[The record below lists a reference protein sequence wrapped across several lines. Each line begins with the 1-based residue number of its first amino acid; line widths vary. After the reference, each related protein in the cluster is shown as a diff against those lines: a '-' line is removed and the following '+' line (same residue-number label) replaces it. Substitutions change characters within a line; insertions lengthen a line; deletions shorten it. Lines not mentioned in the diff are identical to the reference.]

1 MNARKLFASVA
12 AAATLLAGM
21 ALGAASAQADPTTA
35 AEITVTNAAAGSEF
49 KAYKFAEFA
58 DPQGTAPTMSK
69 VQVNT
74 VDAAKTAVE
83 AAAKSAGGVSEI
95 PDPYKNNPA
104 AYVATFTDAQ
114 LRAFADALV
123 VSGLTPTD
131 TKTAALEAS
140 TVTLNVTEGWYLI
153 TDTNGVPTVVATQ
166 VTANG
171 ATYTKFVRKSG
182 DPLTLGTVVAKSN
195 TPPTPGKTA
204 EEKAQAMGVGSVANY
219 TIQVK
224 LPNMLGKTD
233 PMFKIMDKPG
243 VGLTVNNDIKVYVEG
258 GSSTITVDGETVNV
272 TEIPADN
279 NYVVSGFTANE
290 LKGNGTDQFTVDLS
304 NYAASETGLA
314 NAGKTIY
321 VQYTGVINEEV
332 KESETVTN
340 TPTVA
345 TDPNTSTDGD
355 EVELITGRFEF
366 TKIGVGD
373 EENALE
379 GVTFNV
385 KDARGNTLTFVPTD
399 NGYMLST
406 AASASADIKS
416 DANGKVKVFALPEGT
431 YTVKETATRED
442 LNYSKQFLAE
452 FNIKVSI
459 NQNAK
464 KATFALADG
473 SNVLGLAT
481 SGADGAITV
490 KNVKSIT
497 QLPLTGAA
505 GTVLFT
511 IVALL
516 LAGAGAAVALKS
528 RNTLVES

>member
-1 MNARKLFASVA
+1 
-12 AAATLLAGM
+12 
-21 ALGAASAQADPTTA
+21 
-35 AEITVTNAAAGSEF
+35 
-49 KAYKFAEFA
+49 
-58 DPQGTAPTMSK
+58 
-69 VQVNT
+69 
-74 VDAAKTAVE
+74 
-83 AAAKSAGGVSEI
+83 
-95 PDPYKNNPA
+95 
-104 AYVATFTDAQ
+104 
-114 LRAFADALV
+114 
-123 VSGLTPTD
+123 
-131 TKTAALEAS
+131 
-140 TVTLNVTEGWYLI
+140 
-153 TDTNGVPTVVATQ
+153 
-166 VTANG
+166 
-171 ATYTKFVRKSG
+171 
-182 DPLTLGTVVAKSN
+182 
-195 TPPTPGKTA
+195 
-204 EEKAQAMGVGSVANY
+204 
-219 TIQVK
+219 
-224 LPNMLGKTD
+224 MLGKTD

-304 NYAASETGLA
+304 NYAASEAGLA

-340 TPTVA
+340 MPTVA

-355 EVELITGRFEF
+355 EVELITGKFEF

-406 AASASADIKS
+406 SATASADIKS
-416 DANGKVKVFALPEGT
+416 GANGKVKVFALPEGT

-497 QLPLTGAA
+497 QLPLTGAV

>member
-95 PDPYKNNPA
+95 PDPYKDNPA

-182 DPLTLGTVVAKSN
+182 DPLT
-195 TPPTPGKTA
+195 PGKTA
-204 EEKAQAMGVGSVANY
+204 EEKARAMGVGSVANY

-304 NYAASETGLA
+304 NYAASEAGLA

-355 EVELITGRFEF
+355 EVELITGKFEF

-406 AASASADIKS
+406 AATASADFKS

-464 KATFALADG
+464 KATFALAGG